1 MISGAIGMLLATV
14 GVDSITGYTRF
25 TFYKVYLL
33 GGISFIPVMIGLF
46 AVSQIFISAE
56 SVYKK
61 QVVNQNV
68 TRVLPTREDMKTM
81 LKTAPICGATGTMI
95 GIIPGAGADIGAFVA
110 YGQAKKFS
118 RHPEKFGTG
127 IAEAVA
133 AAEAGNNGVTGGAM
147 IPMLTIQGLQPGPLL
162 FTEHKE
168 LVYTIFFG
176 LFISNLLM
184 MLYGLMGIRIFTKIQ
199 KVPKSVLLPVIG
211 ILCVIGSYA
220 INNSVFDVAVMLVFG
235 ILGYFMEK
243 VDIPAS
249 PAVLGIILGP
259 LAESHFR
266 RAMLMSKGNLGVF
279 VSSPIAV
286 FFLVMVI
293 LTVAAPL
300 VKRKKA
306 A

>member
-1 MISGAIGMLLATV
+1 M
-14 GVDSITGYTRF
+14 YKRQHTR
-25 TFYKVYLL
+25 
-33 GGISFIPVMIGLF
+33 G
-46 AVSQIFISAE
+46 
-56 SVYKK
+56 
-61 QVVNQNV
+61 
-68 TRVLPTREDMKTM
+68 
-81 LKTAPICGATGTMI
+81 CG
-95 GIIPGAGADIGAFVA
+95 
-110 YGQAKKFS
+110 S
-118 RHPEKFGTG
+118 RHHDRR
-127 IAEAVA
+127 ADH
-133 AAEAGNNGVTGGAM
+133 
-147 IPMLTIQGLQPGPLL
+147 PGPLL

>member
-1 MISGAIGMLLATV
+1 M
-14 GVDSITGYTRF
+14 
-25 TFYKVYLL
+25 
-33 GGISFIPVMIGLF
+33 
-46 AVSQIFISAE
+46 
-56 SVYKK
+56 
-61 QVVNQNV
+61 
-68 TRVLPTREDMKTM
+68 
-81 LKTAPICGATGTMI
+81 
-95 GIIPGAGADIGAFVA
+95 
-110 YGQAKKFS
+110 
-118 RHPEKFGTG
+118 
-127 IAEAVA
+127 
-133 AAEAGNNGVTGGAM
+133 
-147 IPMLTIQGLQPGPLL
+147 
-162 FTEHKE
+162 
-168 LVYTIFFG
+168 
-176 LFISNLLM
+176 
-184 MLYGLMGIRIFTKIQ
+184 
-199 KVPKSVLLPVIG
+199 LLPVIG